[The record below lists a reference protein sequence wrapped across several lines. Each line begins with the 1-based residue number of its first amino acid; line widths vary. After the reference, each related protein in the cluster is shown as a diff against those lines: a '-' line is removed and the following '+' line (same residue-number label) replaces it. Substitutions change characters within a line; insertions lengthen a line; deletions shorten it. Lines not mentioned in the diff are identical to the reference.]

1 MSELDVESQG
11 CSPAK
16 KVNLDSSSDQME
28 FLDIKKDPILETDM
42 SKDGGSE
49 AENMDYEVDIQ
60 KTENKVADTDLQHT
74 EQAFEDQNVENR
86 KTDQC
91 VSDVRDMK
99 SIYNEQGRVEVETIE
114 ALQYNLSNKGKVPE
128 HIRLQDTGKSFQEK
142 QDASTDTIHLTE
154 NSFLSAATT
163 DQVQND
169 EDNNHSTRL
178 SKLVSDLSVWKIQ
191 RTSQKLNHTDWNF
204 DEINLPNLAISFE
217 QGGTIDIK
225 RPEKRFLP
233 GNFDLAQDIY
243 SYNSKEMLNKKSFR
257 PYFNEEPGL
266 FDDSHEFSYPEYLTG
281 SQKVK
286 KSCKNWHEYKT
297 LQWKADESWD
307 RSHDFPHLYG
317 DKVKPLVLPEDAT
330 STGKYSTGLSSKYMA
345 KMSGQST
352 DLTQIML
359 MMGIQLVKASLA
371 EQI

>member
-28 FLDIKKDPILETDM
+28 FLNIEKDPILETDM
-42 SKDGGSE
+42 SEDGGSE
-49 AENMDYEVDIQ
+49 AQNMDFEVDIQ
-60 KTENKVADTDLQHT
+60 KTEDKVADTELQPM
-74 EQAFEDQNVENR
+74 EQAFEDQNLENEN
-86 KTDQC
+86 TDQC

-99 SIYNEQGRVEVETIE
+99 SIYDEQGRVETIE
-114 ALQYNLSNKGKVPE
+114 TLQYNLSNKGKGLE

-142 QDASTDTIHLTE
+142 QDTSTDTIHLID
-154 NSFLSAATT
+154 NSFLAAAATN
-163 DQVQND
+163 QVQND
-169 EDNNHSTRL
+169 EENNHSTGL
-178 SKLVSDLSVWKIQ
+178 LKLVSDLSVWKIQ
-191 RTSQKLNHTDWNF
+191 KTSQKLNHTEWNF
-204 DEINLPNLAISFE
+204 DEINFPNLGIGFE

-233 GNFDLAQDIY
+233 GNFDFVQDIY

-257 PYFNEEPGL
+257 PYFSEEPGL
-266 FDDSHEFSYPEYLTG
+266 FDDTHEFSYPEYLTG

-330 STGKYSTGLSSKYMA
+330 STGKYSTSFSSIYMA

-352 DLTQIML
+352 KV
-359 MMGIQLVKASLA
+359 LVKGLLHSS
-371 EQI
+371 